1 MAMLLKGAEV
11 ASALNERISAEVRQ
25 LKENGV
31 SPILALVRVGA
42 RADDLAYERGL
53 MKRAE
58 AVGVSV
64 RQFLLPE
71 DAGERE
77 LLDVVRRINGD
88 AALHGCLIFRP
99 LPKGID
105 DEKIRAALAPEKDV
119 DGITDGSLAGVF
131 AGAGRGFPPCTAQA
145 CIEVLDYY
153 GFGMQGKNVVVI
165 GRSLVVGKPV
175 AMMLLKRNATVTIC
189 HTKTANMAETA
200 RRADLLIVAA
210 GRAGVVG
217 AEYVSP
223 GQTVLDVGINFT
235 PDGGMV
241 GDVDFEA
248 VESIVGAVTPVPGGV
263 GTVTTSVLM
272 GHVMEAAIRISE

>member
-31 SPILALVRVGA
+31 SPTLALVRVGA

-241 GDVDFEA
+241 GDVDFDA

-272 GHVMEAAIRISE
+272 GHVMEAAIRISD

>member
-11 ASALNERISAEVRQ
+11 VSALNERISAEVRQ

-31 SPILALVRVGA
+31 SPTLALVRVGA

-241 GDVDFEA
+241 GDVDFDA

-272 GHVMEAAIRISE
+272 GHVMEAAIRISD